1 MDHTELASLGGK
13 ARAKSMTK
21 EERRESA
28 RNAVNARWAKDRKR
42 KPGKKPQPVTPS

>member
-28 RNAVNARWAKDRKR
+28 RNAVNARWAKRKT
-42 KPGKKPQPVTPS
+42 PKKPARAPKVVP